1 MSERKL
7 SVKNKISY
15 GAGCICDNTLYT
27 LSGTYLM
34 LYLTTVAGVE
44 PAAAGAISAVGS
56 VWEAIVGPFFGYS
69 SDNMISRLGKRK
81 PFLLFA
87 AIPVAVVTSLLFTTI
102 NAGPAVKAI
111 YYTAMIL
118 LYWTFFSMEFV
129 PYMSWGAD
137 LAEKPTIIVDW
148 AMNAGRTG
156 QQSWQ
161 LVGMFCGTCAGL
173 ALLISALT
181 LKKGD
186 RPKDDPEIKRLKAER
201 RAEREAEG
209 RQSLLSKGA
218 AILREYFSILKL
230 RSMRY
235 LLLVSMLYLIAN
247 TIFSSDRVFFMTY
260 NLGMSQKT
268 ISAMMLLIT
277 LSGIAFVPF
286 IERLSRRLD
295 KKNVFMLGIGLAGVL
310 LILMRFVP
318 TVGLK
323 SVIAVSLFYSVA
335 NTCYWQLMPSMIY
348 DIAEIDEIV
357 TGESHAGSVISF
369 QALSESVC
377 IAIGLQ
383 ALGIILSLSGFDET
397 QPSPMEAGGVIMQPE
412 SALTWVSHSFTL
424 IPGIFMVLVFLV
436 MLKYPVTQEK
446 LKKLREEKML
456 K

>member
-1 MSERKL
+1 MERIKRAIIL
-7 SVKNKISY
+7 A
-15 GAGCICDNTLYT
+15 AGEGKRLRPVT
-27 LSGTYLM
+27 
-34 LYLTTVAGVE
+34 LTT
-44 PAAAGAISAVGS
+44 P
-56 VWEAIVGPFFGYS
+56 
-69 SDNMISRLGKRK
+69 K
-81 PFLLFA
+81 PL
-87 AIPVAVVTSLLFTTI
+87 IK
-102 NAGPAVKAI
+102 VKGRSFI
-111 YYTAMIL
+111 HR
-118 LYWTFFSMEFV
+118 
-129 PYMSWGAD
+129 
-137 LAEKPTIIVDW
+137 IIDD
-148 AMNAGRTG
+148 
-156 QQSWQ
+156 
-161 LVGMFCGTCAGL
+161 
-173 ALLISALT
+173 
-181 LKKGD
+181 LKKNDIHEIYIVTGYKKECFYEAF
-186 RPKDDPEIKRLKAER
+186 KDDPEIKRLKAER

-268 ISAMMLLIT
+268 ISAIMLLIT